1 MSRPV
6 YLDHHATTPLDP
18 RVMEAMRPFWR
29 EQFGNPHSVDHVYGW
44 DAEDA
49 VASARREIAALI
61 GARPSEIVFT
71 SGATEANNLALKG
84 LAPDLRARGRTHLV
98 VSAIEHPSVSAPAER
113 LAAEGFALTRLAV
126 PPSGRLSPEDLAA
139 ALRPE
144 TGLVS
149 VQWANHEIGT
159 VQPVAEMAALC
170 AARGIAFHSDAA
182 QALGKVAIDVGSA
195 PFASLSLSAHK
206 LHGPKGIGALYVAK
220 PWAGRLTPVI
230 EGGGQENGLRA
241 GTLPVPLC
249 VGFGAACRLSGAE
262 REAEAARLAGLRARL
277 LAALRAAWPELTVQG
292 DPVHRLPGNLHLRFP
307 GLAAAELIAALRAE
321 VALSAGAACASAR
334 RVPSPVL
341 RAIGLDE
348 RAAGECL
355 RIGLG
360 RFTTAAEIDRAAA
373 ALSGAA
379 ARLAQ
384 TQGAG

>member
-1 MSRPV
+1 MNRPV

-18 RVMEAMRPFWR
+18 RVIDAMRPYWR
-29 EQFGNPHSVDHVYGW
+29 EDFGNPHSIDHVYGW

-49 VASARREIAALI
+49 IAAARREVAALI
-61 GARPSEIVFT
+61 GAQPSEIVFT

-84 LAPDLRARGRTHLV
+84 LAPDLRAQGRTHLI

-126 PPSGRLSPEDLAA
+126 PASGRLAPEALAA
-139 ALRPE
+139 ALQPQ

-159 VQPVAEMAALC
+159 VQPIAELAALC

-182 QALGKVAIDVGSA
+182 QALGKVAVDVASA
-195 PFASLSLSAHK
+195 PVALLSLSAHK
-206 LHGPKGIGALYVAK
+206 LYGPKGIGALHVAK
-220 PWAGRLTPVI
+220 PWAGRLTPLI
-230 EGGGQENGLRA
+230 EGGGQERGLRA

-249 VGFGAACRLSGAE
+249 VGFGVACRIASAE
-262 REAEAARLAGLRARL
+262 REAEATRLGALRARL
-277 LAALRAAWPELTVQG
+277 LRLLSAAMSGLIVQG
-292 DPVHRLPGNLHLRFP
+292 DPVHHLPGNLHLRVP
-307 GLAAAELIAALRAE
+307 GMAAADLIAATRAE

-348 RAAGECL
+348 KAGGECI

-360 RFTTAAEIDRAAA
+360 RFTTEAEIDRAATS
-373 ALSGAA
+373 LSAA
-379 ARLAQ
+379 ATRLVRAH
-384 TQGAG
+384 GPG